1 MQNYCWIDLVNP
13 TESELDKVSLK
24 TNISK
29 SLILKVLDYE
39 ELPRIEFEDNATLIV
54 VDIPYIE
61 DKKVKNK
68 YSTIP
73 LGIIINENY
82 LLTVCLKETEVLK
95 DNKNNKNK
103 SLSTAKR
110 TRFIIQLLF
119 RIATYYIRY
128 LNMINSEIEN
138 KEKDLIKSTSNKE
151 LLNLMHIQKSLV
163 YFVTSL
169 KANAI
174 ILEKLSKGNVLNLY
188 EEDEDLL
195 EDAIIEN
202 NQGIETANIYREII
216 SSMSDTY
223 ATIISNNL
231 NTVMKFLAGITIVLS
246 IPTIIASFMGMNVDL
261 GLLNNNP
268 FAFLIILLISIVIS
282 LIIAFVLKKK
292 GML

>member
-1 MQNYCWIDLVNP
+1 
-13 TESELDKVSLK
+13 
-24 TNISK
+24 
-29 SLILKVLDYE
+29 
-39 ELPRIEFEDNATLIV
+39 
-54 VDIPYIE
+54 
-61 DKKVKNK
+61 
-68 YSTIP
+68 
-73 LGIIINENY
+73 
-82 LLTVCLKETEVLK
+82 
-95 DNKNNKNK
+95 
-103 SLSTAKR
+103 
-110 TRFIIQLLF
+110 
-119 RIATYYIRY
+119 
-128 LNMINSEIEN
+128 MINSEIEN